1 MRQKW
6 TEEEIWSWYKA
17 QPWITGFNF
26 IPSGAMN
33 GGIWLLQDYDHE
45 RAYRE
50 SAKEIALAASLG
62 FNSIRFFVP
71 FYLWRV
77 QHDSFMKIL
86 KSFYLFWICII

>member
-1 MRQKW
+1 MKQKW

-17 QPWITGFNF
+17 QPRITGFNF
-26 IPSGAMN
+26 TSAGAEWR
-33 GGIWLLQDYDHE
+33 IWLLQDYDHE

-71 FYLWRV
+71 F
-77 QHDSFMKIL
+77 
-86 KSFYLFWICII
+86 ICGECSMTPL